1 MCVWAPKQDMGSHLF
16 RRLADFTDRVVD
28 NAFLYQVCFAF
39 DLLLRKQPREELDPW
54 GCFVLPDQIS
64 PGIRS
69 RVFTFES
76 SLQHASVEL
85 FICFQHRAASLVS
98 AVAELIAM

>member
-1 MCVWAPKQDMGSHLF
+1 
-16 RRLADFTDRVVD
+16 
-28 NAFLYQVCFAF
+28 
-39 DLLLRKQPREELDPW
+39 
-54 GCFVLPDQIS
+54 LPDQIS
-64 PGIRS
+64 PRIRS

-85 FICFQHRAASLVS
+85 FICFQHRAVSLVS